1 MIPENEE
8 ESKKKLN
15 SIRRLLQFIIN
26 EIPPDSVNG
35 IVFSC
40 YYHLFT
46 LSTCSSSIESII
58 NTIPYDKCPNAKL
71 IKGYIM
77 DLGFESDD
85 KYIKNIEVTCFD
97 DIYYNDGTADIVL
110 KLTFKE
116 TNQLDVSDI
125 DK

>member
-1 MIPENEE
+1 MMMIPENEE

-58 NTIPYDKCPNAKL
+58 KSKQGLFL
-71 IKGYIM
+71 IFKIISRFISNVYSFSIYQAILYI
-77 DLGFESDD
+77 
-85 KYIKNIEVTCFD
+85 
-97 DIYYNDGTADIVL
+97 
-110 KLTFKE
+110 
-116 TNQLDVSDI
+116 
-125 DK
+125 